1 MRAIRFH
8 TLGGPEVLQV
18 DEVPKPVPKSGEVLI
33 QVEAIGVNFID
44 TYQRAG
50 LYKVDLP
57 FTPGQEVAGRIAA
70 TGSGVTEFAEGD
82 RVACY
87 HPGLGGY
94 AEFAAAPAE
103 RVIKLPGGV
112 SAVQGAALMLQG
124 MTAHYLATTTYPLKA
139 GDTCLVHAAAG
150 GVGLLLCQ
158 IAKRRDALVF
168 GTVSTEAKA
177 VLALVAGANEVIRY
191 TEQDFEVEI
200 QRLTGGVGLHV
211 VYDSVGK
218 TTFEKGL
225 RCLGRRGMMV
235 LFGQSSGPVAPI
247 DPQLLNQRGSLFL
260 TRPTLAHYVATR
272 ADLEQRTGD
281 LLHWVLDGTLQLRV
295 EHEFPMAEAAEA
307 HLELAGRRTTGK
319 VLLVP

>member
-8 TLGGPEVLQV
+8 ALGGPEVLQL
-18 DEVPKPVPKSGEVLI
+18 DEVPKPVPQSGEVLI

-70 TGSGVTEFAEGD
+70 IGPGVTEFAEGD

-94 AEFAAAPAE
+94 AEFSAAPAE

-139 GDTCLVHAAAG
+139 GDRCLVHAAAG

-191 TEQDFEVEI
+191 TEQDFELEI
-200 QRLTGGVGLHV
+200 QRLTGGVGVQV

-225 RCLGRRGMMV
+225 RCLARRGMMV

-272 ADLEQRTGD
+272 ADLEQRSGD

-307 HLELAGRRTTGK
+307 HRELAGRLTTGK